1 MNVHQSIIKG
11 IKELLFLNDYLVI
24 PKFGGFVLKSYASRY
39 TSSNTHILP
48 PSKTVSFNVQ
58 LKQNDGVLAN
68 WLQHEINCQ
77 ADTALMHVQ
86 EFAEF
91 CLGILQTKRR
101 LTLDSIGLFYLDFEN
116 NLCFEPQQ
124 DSNFLSSSFGLSSVT
139 LTELVTDTSKAEP
152 KPETAFVNRI
162 SPKTEPE
169 TPVASY
175 EKKINR
181 PSIRKPL
188 GIAALLLVLFGSL
201 SLLVTQLHMKGVLK
215 SSLFGWAGKSNY
227 QQLNYP
233 EFTLEA
239 PLNTKVDYV
248 VNANGLAT
256 LELDKNTSITVK
268 VIAEVV
274 PLPNSGTKAVRNKTG
289 ASFEIVFGCFAVK
302 SNANRFVKTLRKNQI
317 AANISSLNHK
327 GMYVVSY
334 GEFSTKLQALS
345 EIETIKS
352 HYPSA
357 WIKQLP

>member
-58 LKQNDGVLAN
+58 LKQNDGVLVN
-68 WLQHEINCQ
+68 WLQREI
-77 ADTALMHVQ
+77 ASEAETALMHVQ

-91 CLGILQTKRR
+91 CLGILNTKRR
-101 LTLDSIGLFYLDFEN
+101 LTIDSIGLFYLDFEN

-124 DSNFLSSSFGLSSVT
+124 DSNFLSSSFGLGPVT
-139 LTELVTDTSKAEP
+139 LTELVTDTSKAES
-152 KPETAFVNRI
+152 KPETDFVNRVR
-162 SPKTEPE
+162 PKAEPIATE
-169 TPVASY
+169 SS
-175 EKKINR
+175 EKKTSR

-188 GIAALLLVLFGSL
+188 GIAAIALVLFSSL
-201 SLLVTQLHMKGVLK
+201 SLLVTQLNVKGVLK
-215 SSLFGWAGKSNY
+215 SSLVGLAGKSNY

-233 EFTLEA
+233 EFKLEA
-239 PLNTKVDYV
+239 SLTTKVDYV
-248 VNANGLAT
+248 VNANGLAV

-268 VIAEVV
+268 VNDEVM
-274 PLPNSGTKAVRNKTG
+274 PSRKSGNKAVRHKTG
-289 ASFEIVFGCFAVK
+289 AAFEIVFGCFAVK

-317 AANISSLNHK
+317 AADISSLNHK

-334 GEFSTKLQALS
+334 GRFSTKLQALA
-345 EIETIKS
+345 EIETIKTD
-352 HYPSA
+352 YPSA